1 LTRMQQARS
10 IILEIVIEISLKTYR
25 HAERLYMSPDEAR
38 SSCQQ
43 AFSGINHPA
52 MRNTQTKNASC
63 LLPVNDHILFTWACT
78 AASPV
83 MLELESWAASPVA
96 AAVACQA
103 AACQAAACQAA
114 ACLAAASQVVASQ
127 IVASQV
133 VASQLV
139 ASQLVAFLAVACPAA
154 ACPAA
159 AAVAAAAS
167 ASAADAAARLGLA
180 VSSRAVSSDKQQR
193 RSPCY

>member
-133 VASQLV
+133 VASQV
-139 ASQLVAFLAVACPAA
+139 VAFLAV

-180 VSSRAVSSDKQQR
+180 VSSRAVSSDKQQ
-193 RSPCY
+193 

>member
-139 ASQLVAFLAVACPAA
+139 AFLAVACPAA

>member
-1 LTRMQQARS
+1 MTRMQQARS

-103 AACQAAACQAA
+103 AACQAAAC
-114 ACLAAASQVVASQ
+114 LAAASQVVASQ

-133 VASQLV
+133 V

>member
-133 VASQLV
+133 VASQV
-139 ASQLVAFLAVACPAA
+139 VAFLAVACPAA

>member
-52 MRNTQTKNASC
+52 MRKTQTKNASC
-63 LLPVNDHILFTWACT
+63 LLPVNDHIPFTLACT

-83 MLELESWAASPVA
+83 TLELESWAASPVA
-96 AAVACQA
+96 AAVAYQA
-103 AACQAAACQAA
+103 VAC
-114 ACLAAASQVVASQ
+114 
-127 IVASQV
+127 
-133 VASQLV
+133 
-139 ASQLVAFLAVACPAA
+139 LAVACLAV
-154 ACPAA
+154 ACQAA

-180 VSSRAVSSDKQQR
+180 VSSRAVSSDKQQ
-193 RSPCY
+193 

>member
-1 LTRMQQARS
+1 MQQARS

-139 ASQLVAFLAVACPAA
+139 AFLAVACPAA

>member
-1 LTRMQQARS
+1 MTRMQQARS

-139 ASQLVAFLAVACPAA
+139 AFLAVACPAA

>member
-1 LTRMQQARS
+1 MQQARS

-103 AACQAAACQAA
+103 AACQAAAC
-114 ACLAAASQVVASQ
+114 LAAASQVVASQ

-133 VASQLV
+133 VASQV
-139 ASQLVAFLAVACPAA
+139 VAFLAV

>member
-103 AACQAAACQAA
+103 AACQAAAC
-114 ACLAAASQVVASQ
+114 LAAASQVVASQ

-133 VASQLV
+133 V

>member
-1 LTRMQQARS
+1 MTRMQQARS

-133 VASQLV
+133 VASQV
-139 ASQLVAFLAVACPAA
+139 VAFLAV

-180 VSSRAVSSDKQQR
+180 VSSRAVSSDKQQ
-193 RSPCY
+193 

>member
-1 LTRMQQARS
+1 MQQARS

-103 AACQAAACQAA
+103 AACQAAAC
-114 ACLAAASQVVASQ
+114 LAAASQVVASQ

-133 VASQLV
+133 V

-180 VSSRAVSSDKQQR
+180 VSSRAVSSDKQQ
-193 RSPCY
+193 

>member
-1 LTRMQQARS
+1 MQQARS

-103 AACQAAACQAA
+103 AACQAAAC
-114 ACLAAASQVVASQ
+114 LAAASQVVASQ

-133 VASQLV
+133 V